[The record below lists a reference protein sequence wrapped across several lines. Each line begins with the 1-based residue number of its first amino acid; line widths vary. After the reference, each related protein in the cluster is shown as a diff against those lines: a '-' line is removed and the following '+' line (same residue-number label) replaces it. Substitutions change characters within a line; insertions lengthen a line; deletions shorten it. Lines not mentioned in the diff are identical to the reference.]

1 MTEKKNKGGRP
12 SIQNRIDQ
20 KTFEK
25 LCAIQ
30 CTQREIADWFYV
42 SHDTLERWCKKTY
55 KENFTQCFERFRS
68 GGKISLRRSQWQQ
81 AEKNPT
87 MAIWLGKQYLGQKDE
102 QTVNQNI
109 SPVVIKDDVSES

>member
-1 MTEKKNKGGRP
+1 MSRLRKQDN
-12 SIQNRIDQ
+12 IDK

-30 CTQREIADWFYV
+30 CTAVEIADFFYV

-55 KENFTQCFERFRS
+55 KQTFQQCFERFRS
-68 GGKISLRRSQWQQ
+68 NGKISLRRSQWQQ
-81 AEKNPT
+81 AEKNST

-102 QTVNQNI
+102 QTINQNVAPI
-109 SPVVIKDDVSES
+109 VIKEDIDAEE